1 MTHKLEVDALRKELL
16 GLFHYIQRVREE
28 LVSIERDSENVH
40 QFESMSDQ
48 LDAIVAATEE
58 ATETIMGAMEGN
70 DEAVAKLRAGITD
83 AALLAQLDKIEKNGQ
98 NVFEACSFQDITGQ
112 RVTKI
117 AKSVTYVEK
126 KVTALMDIWGKEEL
140 EKIEVKP
147 EGGHKKT
154 EDEKLLNGPQLD
166 SENKISQAEIDAL
179 FA

>member
-1 MTHKLEVDALRKELL
+1 MKNKMEVDALRKELL
-16 GLFHYIQRVREE
+16 GLFNYIQRVREE
-28 LVSIERDSENVH
+28 LVSIERDSDNVH

-58 ATETIMGAMEGN
+58 ATDTIMGAMESN
-70 DEAVAKLRAGITD
+70 DEALAKLRAGITD
-83 AALLAQLDKIEKNGQ
+83 AAMLAQLDKIEKNGQ

-117 AKSVTYVEK
+117 ARSVTYVEK

-147 EGGHKKT
+147 KGDTKT
-154 EDEKLLNGPQLD
+154 EDEKLLHGPQLD